1 MCCIKTIKLF
11 ETSKKKKRVNEEFK
25 TEVELGSGLAGTL
38 SSFIPRNDR
47 NKYLFALYKQTTEPH
62 AQRLIQ
68 F

>member
-11 ETSKKKKRVNEEFK
+11 ETSKKKRVNEEFK

-47 NKYLFALYKQTTEPH
+47 NKYLFALYKQTAEPH